1 MSRILLVE
9 DEESLARGLQFN
21 LEAEGYQVTLARDGQ
36 QAIEFFDQQDF
47 DLVILDVMLPY
58 HSGFEVAEHIREKT
72 QQLPILFLTARR
84 DTGDKIKGLKVGADD
99 YLTKPFSLDELL
111 LRIERIL
118 QRKAWYRQDDSL
130 HLKLGE
136 WEIDLETLQLKKKD
150 LKVSLTPLE
159 AGVLKYLLKH
169 RGKIVSRKELL
180 KNVWHTDSEIETRTV
195 DIFIARL
202 RKYLEDDPLNPHWI
216 KSIRGAGYM
225 IPEE

>member
-36 QAIEFFDQQDF
+36 QAIELFDQEDF

-58 HSGFEVAEHIREKT
+58 HSGFEVAEHIRGKT

-118 QRKAWYRQDDSL
+118 QRKTWYRQDDSL

-136 WEIDLETLQLKKKD
+136 WEIDLEALQLKKKD

-202 RKYLEDDPLNPHWI
+202 RKYLEEDPLNPHWI